1 MGPRTMISPMPLWAS
16 GSWIDISMPGIGL
29 PQEPTLTWPK
39 GLMVM
44 IGAVSVM
51 P

>member
-1 MGPRTMISPMPLWAS
+1 MISPILLRAS
-16 GSWIDISMPGIGL
+16 GSWIDISMPGIGV
-29 PQEPTLTWPK
+29 PQEPTLTRPK